1 MTTPKPDNTNA
12 THNGTHN
19 SKQANDNNLSGA
31 SRVWESL
38 RTGEVKA
45 KTQYYAYRTAALT
58 QQSDG
63 FLGQYRF
70 RLKHSWKMWMG
81 IAAGI
86 IGLLMLISPGSFWQW
101 QLPMLIIIT
110 LVGPLIMELISTLQE
125 YFGNQPYKHFVGQTV
140 TLTQPIMDGKSKLQL
155 DDRDWLVSGPNCK
168 VGTQVKIIALDA
180 KTLYVTPVT

>member
-1 MTTPKPDNTNA
+1 MTKPNPDNTASA
-12 THNGTHN
+12 TYST
-19 SKQANDNNLSGA
+19 STNDNDNASGV

-38 RTGEVKA
+38 KTGEVKA

-70 RLKHSWKMWMG
+70 RLKHSWKMWIG

-86 IGLLMLISPGSFWQW
+86 IGLLMLLSPRSFWQW
-101 QLPMLIIIT
+101 QLPLLIFIT
-110 LVGPLIMELISTLQE
+110 LIGPLIMEVISTLQDHFE
-125 YFGNQPYKHFVGQTV
+125 NQPYKHFVGQIV

-155 DDRDWLVSGPNCK
+155 DEKDWVVSGPNCK
-168 VGTQVKIIALDA
+168 AGTRVKIIALDA
-180 KTLYVTPVT
+180 KTLYVTPVA